1 MKIKVE
7 IPNTINGIKL
17 ANYQKYNKIMKAN
30 EDANDEFLETKLLQ
44 IFCGVSYKDIMT
56 NPLGTFDEATQHI
69 HDIFKEET
77 PLVRR
82 FTMTGSDGVEV
93 EFGFIPNLDKM
104 TMGEYIDLNNY
115 IEDTDLLHKAMA
127 VLFRPIHSS
136 FKNREKYLISSYDGA
151 SEYGEMMKDMPLG
164 IALGARVFFYRLGMK
179 LSRAILNSFQAMDL
193 EEMEELSAEE
203 KKHLIASTA
212 GIKNFIHLQT
222 EMLLSSKKLL

>member
-17 ANYQKYNKIMKAN
+17 ANYQKYSKIIKAN
-30 EDANDEFLETKLLQ
+30 EDANDEFLETKLLE
-44 IFCGVSYKDIMT
+44 IFCGVSYKDIVQM
-56 NPLGTFDEATQHI
+56 PLGTFDDITKHVHKIFEA
-69 HDIFKEET
+69 KT

-115 IEDTDLLHKAMA
+115 LEDTDMLHKAMA

-136 FKNREKYLISSYDGA
+136 FKDREKYLIRSYDG
-151 SEYGEMMKDMPLG
+151 SSHYGEMMKDMPLG

-179 LSRAILNSFQAMDL
+179 LSRAILNSFQQLDL
-193 EEMEELSAEE
+193 SEEECLSEEE
-203 KKHLIASTA
+203 KKRLTA
-212 GIKNFIHLQT
+212 NTVGIKNFMHLQT
-222 EMLLSSKKLL
+222 EMLLNYKGLL